1 MRRTSWVFA
10 LLMLVGL
17 VTVAPA
23 DAATSKVRTTH
34 QVIGRSIEGRAII
47 AYHRYRVGD
56 TTAHTAVIIGQLHG
70 NETAGRTVAWQAL
83 KATLPAHLD
92 LWIIVSANPDGFAH
106 HRRQN
111 AHGVDINRNFPRN
124 WRHTAKGGSNY
135 SGPSAGSERETR
147 VLMTFLAKVDP
158 WTIVSIHQPLNGID
172 AYHAKRKP
180 LAKALSHATL
190 LPIRTFDC
198 HGGCYGTMTQW
209 FNHGHDGAAITME
222 LPSRP
227 TAAFIH
233 HTTSGTLTVLA
244 KGT

>member
-1 MRRTSWVFA
+1 MRRTSWVIA
-10 LLMLVGL
+10 LLLLVGL

-23 DAATSKVRTTH
+23 DAASAKVHRTH
-34 QVIGRSIEGRAII
+34 QIIGRSIDGRAII

-56 TTAHTAVIIGQLHG
+56 TKAHTAVIIGQVHG
-70 NETAGRTVAWQAL
+70 NETAGRAIAWRAL
-83 KATLPAHLD
+83 KAKLPAHLD
-92 LWIIVSANPDGFAH
+92 LWVIVSANPDGYAH
-106 HRRQN
+106 NRRQN
-111 AHGVDINRNFPRN
+111 AHGVDLNRNFPRN

-135 SGPSAGSERETR
+135 SGASGGSERETR
-147 VLMTFLAKVDP
+147 VLMKFLDKVDP

-180 LAKALSHATL
+180 LAKALSRATR

-209 FNHGHDGAAITME
+209 FNHAHDGAAITME

-227 TAAFIH
+227 SAAFIRH
-233 HTTSGTLTVLA
+233 ATAGTLTVLA

>member
-1 MRRTSWVFA
+1 MRRTSWLFA
-10 LLMLVGL
+10 LLLLVGL

-23 DAATSKVRTTH
+23 DAAAGKVRTTQ
-34 QVIGRSIEGRAII
+34 QVIGRSVEGRAIV

-56 TTAHTAVIIGQLHG
+56 ATAHTAVLIGQVHG
-70 NETAGRTVAWQAL
+70 NETAGRTVAWKAR

-92 LWIIVSANPDGFAH
+92 LWIIVSANPDGYAH

-111 AHGVDINRNFPRN
+111 AHG
-124 WRHTAKGGSNY
+124 
-135 SGPSAGSERETR
+135 TR
-147 VLMTFLAKVDP
+147 
-158 WTIVSIHQPLNGID
+158 
-172 AYHAKRKP
+172 
-180 LAKALSHATL
+180 

-209 FNHGHDGAAITME
+209 FNHAHHGAAITME

-227 TAAFIH
+227 SAAFLRH
-233 HTTSGTLTVLA
+233 VTSGTLAVLA